1 RILLVCIKSL
11 GTCLCPRCLVEK
23 SQVHKLGTVHDMTK
37 RERTCRKDSIHRQA
51 QVEIARK
58 AIFSGGY

>member
-23 SQVHKLGTVHDMTK
+23 SQVHKLGTVHDMKK
-37 RERTCRKDSIHRQA
+37 REQTRRKDSKRQQE
-51 QVEIARK
+51 QVETARK